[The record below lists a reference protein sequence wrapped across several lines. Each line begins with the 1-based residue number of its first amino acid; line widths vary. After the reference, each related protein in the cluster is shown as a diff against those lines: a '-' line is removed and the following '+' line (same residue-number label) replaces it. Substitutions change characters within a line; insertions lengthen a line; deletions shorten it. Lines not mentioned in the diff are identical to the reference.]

1 MQIRK
6 FEKKGVTVLTVD
18 GQIDV
23 HTSPKLRL
31 KFDKLYAQ
39 GVRKMV
45 IDFEK
50 VTYVDSSGLAAL
62 IYMIQK
68 LRQNKGAMA
77 LANLLDKINYLFEIT
92 KIDMLMSIYQT
103 QEEAIASL

>member
-1 MQIRK
+1 MQILK
-6 FEKKGVTVLTVD
+6 FEKKGVTVLAVN

-31 KFDKLYAQ
+31 EFEKLYDQ

-50 VTYVDSSGLAAL
+50 VTYVDSSGLATL
-62 IYMIQK
+62 IYMLQQ
-68 LRQNKGAMA
+68 LRQNNGAMA
-77 LANLLDKINYLFEIT
+77 LANLLDKINNLFTLT

-103 QEEAIASL
+103 QEEAITSL